1 MAIATLARSML
12 ATGAATI
19 TDLATLTLLVSVAH
33 VDPRVASVPALL
45 CAGVVSFVAN
55 RRFAFRVRGADNVRR
70 QAASFVAVQT
80 ITIMLNAITFEL
92 AMRALGP
99 TPFYWVVRLVVSNV
113 IYLAWSFPMLS
124 RIFGQRHSKSLLHDV
139 GEAPQPSARVSSR
152 QRSSA

>member
-1 MAIATLARSML
+1 MI

-45 CAGVVSFVAN
+45 CAGAVSFVAN
-55 RRFAFRVRGADNVRR
+55 RRFAFRVRGKSDVRR
-70 QAASFVAVQT
+70 QALLFACVQSTT
-80 ITIMLNAITFEL
+80 IALNAVAFDL

-99 TPFYWVVRLVVSNV
+99 TPLYWVVRLAVSNV

-124 RIFGQRHSKSLLHDV
+124 RVFRNV
-139 GEAPQPSARVSSR
+139 TERPTSR
-152 QRSSA
+152 DPRTTRCTP